1 MSGGSGGRV
10 PPNYRVWPAGYPI
23 SHSTNSALTYV
34 AGFVLGIALSPTF
47 DANTATV
54 GRSSAVRCD
63 RTCEWVDTPA
73 RGVGHIRFVNGV
85 RWLGDTALPGTIL
98 LTYS

>member
-1 MSGGSGGRV
+1 MAGGIPHEPLYELGVHVRRRV
-10 PPNYRVWPAGYPI
+10 R
-23 SHSTNSALTYV
+23 
-34 AGFVLGIALSPTF
+34 LGHRPVSDLRRKHR
-47 DANTATV
+47 DRRQV
-54 GRSSAVRCD
+54 GRSSAVLCD